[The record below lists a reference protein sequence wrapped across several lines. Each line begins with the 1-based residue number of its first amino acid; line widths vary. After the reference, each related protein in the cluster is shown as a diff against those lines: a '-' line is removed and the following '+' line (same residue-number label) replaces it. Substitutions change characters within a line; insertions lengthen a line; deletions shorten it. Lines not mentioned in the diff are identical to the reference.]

1 MCVCVCVCVWEGE
14 ERELYK
20 NCFHFHLE
28 KEQAFKC
35 WSNSLCWRYTATAK
49 PLQGATMVHS
59 RPMHKQP
66 SSTSCPHNKHRES
79 IHLSFTTLAPTKKKW
94 DQVWNREERQGKTL
108 KWVNSWSEK
117 LLLTVPA
124 NCEMTGGKFGTSQQ
138 KRINGT
144 CCDGSS
150 LENTTHAQLALIC
163 NKQRKVQKHVDFYHF
178 GSITELN
185 SKPSSSTYPCLGWGW
200 GSGGKQSEQGH
211 PDSFSLPDISQGV
224 NMPPKWH
231 SHSSVSWVFPRV
243 SRRRLEQNMISGRR
257 PWYRPRTFPKG
268 GVW

>member
-79 IHLSFTTLAPTKKKW
+79 IHLSFTTLAPTMKL
-94 DQVWNREERQGKTL
+94 RRTAGKDLKVSELL
-108 KWVNSWSEK
+108 KWKTAFDCSGK
-117 LLLTVPA
+117 LWNDRWKIWHVSTKENQWNMLWWLQS
-124 NCEMTGGKFGTSQQ
+124 GKHDTRSAC
-138 KRINGT
+138 T
-144 CCDGSS
+144 
-150 LENTTHAQLALIC
+150 
-163 NKQRKVQKHVDFYHF
+163 
-178 GSITELN
+178 
-185 SKPSSSTYPCLGWGW
+185 
-200 GSGGKQSEQGH
+200 
-211 PDSFSLPDISQGV
+211 
-224 NMPPKWH
+224 NM
-231 SHSSVSWVFPRV
+231 
-243 SRRRLEQNMISGRR
+243 Q
-257 PWYRPRTFPKG
+257 
-268 GVW
+268 